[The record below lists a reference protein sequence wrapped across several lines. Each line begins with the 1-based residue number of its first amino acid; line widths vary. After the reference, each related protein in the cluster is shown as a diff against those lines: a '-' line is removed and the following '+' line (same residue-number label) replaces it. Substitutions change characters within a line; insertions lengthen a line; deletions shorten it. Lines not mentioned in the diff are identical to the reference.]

1 MVRSTSPSP
10 SQGSSVRFAAGCGGN
25 SKPNVAR
32 PQQVK
37 GNPEQFVMQAGE
49 EPGFNPIE
57 SPRVDSGAESLG
69 LTAAGTARLRQSGFL
84 LGNEGEGSFVELL
97 SAGAMAIYVR
107 TNGECPA

>member
-32 PQQVK
+32 LQQAK

-49 EPGFNPIE
+49 PGFDPIE
-57 SPRVDSGAESLG
+57 SPASTQMRSRWG
-69 LTAAGTARLRQSGFL
+69 
-84 LGNEGEGSFVELL
+84 
-97 SAGAMAIYVR
+97 
-107 TNGECPA
+107 